1 MRSLSERLKKR
12 RRSQAGFTLVEL
24 LVVLVILGL
33 LLGIVGPR
41 AIDFLSRAKGDV
53 AKIQIQNFGAALD
66 LYRLDVGTYPT
77 TEQGLTALMKAP
89 GGAARWNGPWRD
101 SRRMDPHATGD
112 RRRRRWDASANTTCW
127 VRWPR
132 AAWAWS
138 IGRARG
144 AWAGSWR

>member
-89 GGAARWNGPWRD
+89 GGAARWNGPYLKGEAAPL
-101 SRRMDPHATGD
+101 DPWNKPYVYERPGPAGKPYLILSLGADGQKGGSGD
-112 RRRRRWDASANTTCW
+112 DADVSN
-127 VRWPR
+127 
-132 AAWAWS
+132 
-138 IGRARG
+138 
-144 AWAGSWR
+144 